1 MRKLIADLFV
11 SLDGF
16 ASGADE
22 KAYFGYDGPDLSSWI
37 QREISQPQ
45 VILMGRNTYVI
56 LAGYSATATDSA
68 SVRMRELPKL
78 VFSNSLDEL
87 LTWSNTKVIAGNL
100 EQQIRLLKQQTG
112 DPIRIFGS
120 LQLVKGLMQLG
131 LVDRL
136 RLLVFPLIL
145 GDAGLEPIYA
155 GFQRTALHLAETQT
169 LDSRLILLEYEP
181 ENDITRD

>member
-1 MRKLIADLFV
+1 MRKIIADLFI

-16 ASGADE
+16 AFGVGE
-22 KAYFGYDGPDLSSWI
+22 KAYFGYDGPELSSWV

-45 VILMGRNTYVI
+45 VILMGRNTYVS

-78 VFSNSLDEL
+78 VFSNSLNEP

-100 EQQIRLLKQQTG
+100 AEQIRVLKQQLG

-120 LQLVKGLMQLG
+120 IQLVKGLMQLG

-136 RLLVFPLIL
+136 RLLVFPVIL
-145 GDAGLEPIYA
+145 GDAGREPIYA
-155 GFQRTALHLAETQT
+155 EFQRTALHLVGTQT
-169 LDSRLILLEYEP
+169 LDSRLVLLEYEP
-181 ENDITRD
+181 QNGIVSA